1 MKSKVALG
9 IGILV
14 FLLVSVLAFFNPLQV
29 IQWKISDLFFRGR
42 PVSDSITIIAVDEKS
57 LSPDAGLGRFRDWPR
72 SYYAQILKTI
82 NAHKPAVVAF
92 DFDFRERSRGISDFR
107 LSQLLREYERRIA
120 NSPGAGM
127 NWYETLKLYESVG
140 ATASTNSP
148 TNSQESLP
156 AQLHPS
162 DEEFQDTLDASGPVV
177 FFSTLLFPGSAA
189 EESTEFPQPESTQPP
204 IFRGENV
211 RTGYANVFRDRDG
224 VLRRFAP
231 WALIKGEA
239 TGTQSFPIAIANA
252 YMERGEPDV
261 NSDAE
266 LGADLIPIINAT
278 DPAELQKM
286 FSGTTPQTLINYAA
300 KPFSYRTISF
310 VDAKNGIFEPA
321 AIEGKIVLIG
331 ATARSLQDFQTT
343 PTSRNRMPGVEVIAN
358 IVQQILDMKMAR
370 EQGIVSLWFILLLM
384 AIGGAAVLSFVS
396 LRILGIV
403 FGATLVGY
411 PFLAYGMYQ
420 TGTVLNVVYPEAAW
434 IITGLAV
441 LWYRNKTELK
451 AKREIKRAFSHYV
464 SPVVVNELV
473 RNPDALKLGGKREQ
487 ISVMFSDIVGF
498 TTLAEKLSPEDTVA
512 LLNDYLTA
520 MTEVIFGYSGT
531 LDKYQGDAIM
541 ALFGAPVDDPHRAVN
556 ACSAALG
563 MRMALVTLHEKW
575 NNIPQLPMKDE
586 LINLDFR
593 VGIATGPAVVGNVGS
608 EKRFDYTA
616 IGDIVNLG
624 SRLESINRK
633 YGTRVIVDKGT
644 FTAVTENHNPFIFR
658 KLDTVRVKGKEK
670 ETEIFEVV
678 GFTENVPAET
688 KPMLDDFENG
698 RILYTQRN
706 FIEAKQYFEA
716 ALARVKDDGPSQ
728 IYRNRCNFYL
738 RKPPGR
744 EWSAVVNLE
753 EK

>member
-1 MKSKVALG
+1 MKSKAALG

-14 FLLVSVLAFFNPLQV
+14 FLLASILAFFNPLRV

-42 PVSDSITIIAVDEKS
+42 PVSDLITIIAIDEKS

-82 NAHKPAVVAF
+82 NAHKPAVAAF

-127 NWYETLKLYESVG
+127 NWYETLKLYEISG
-140 ATASTNSP
+140 NST
-148 TNSQESLP
+148 
-156 AQLHPS
+156 QLHPS
-162 DEEFQDTLDASGPVV
+162 DEEFQNALDESGPMV
-177 FFSTLLFPGSAA
+177 FFSTLLFPGGAA
-189 EESTEFPQPESTQPP
+189 EETTEFPQPENIVPP
-204 IFRGENV
+204 IFRGENIKI
-211 RTGYANVFRDRDG
+211 GYSNVFRDRDG
-224 VLRRFAP
+224 TLRRFAP
-231 WALIKGEA
+231 WALIKGE
-239 TGTQSFPIAIANA
+239 TVGTPSFPIAIAQA
-252 YMERGEPDV
+252 YMERGL
-261 NSDAE
+261 SDAG
-266 LGADLIPIINAT
+266 LNADSLLQESFSAAT
-278 DPAELQKM
+278 SAA
-286 FSGTTPQTLINYAA
+286 TPQTLINYAA

-310 VDAKNGIFEPA
+310 VDAKNGAFEPA
-321 AIEGKIVLIG
+321 AIEGKIVLVG

-358 IVQQILDMKMAR
+358 IVQQILEGKMMR
-370 EQGIVSLWFILLLM
+370 EQGSVSLWFVLLLM
-384 AIGGAAVLSFVS
+384 TVGGAAVLSFVS

-403 FGATLVGY
+403 FGVVLIGY

-420 TGTVLNVVYPEAAW
+420 TGAVLNVVYPETAW
-434 IITGLAV
+434 IITGLAT
-441 LWYRNKTELK
+441 LWYRNKTELR
-451 AKREIKRAFSHYV
+451 AKREIKKAFSHYV
-464 SPVVVNELV
+464 SPVVVNELAG
-473 RNPDALKLGGKREQ
+473 NPDALKLGGKREQ

-520 MTEVIFGYSGT
+520 MTEVIFDYHGT

-541 ALFGAPVDDPHRAVN
+541 ALFGAPIDDPHRAVN

-644 FTAVTENHNPFIFR
+644 FITVTENHNPFIFR

-678 GFTENVPAET
+678 GFAENVPAET

-728 IYRNRCNFYL
+728 IYKNRCNFYL

-744 EWSAVVNLE
+744 EWNSVVNLE

>member
-1 MKSKVALG
+1 MKYKPAAI

-14 FLLVSVLAFFNPLQV
+14 FLLASIIAFFNPFQV

-42 PVSDSITIIAVDEKS
+42 PASDLITVVAIDEKS
-57 LSPDAGLGRFRDWPR
+57 LNPEAGLGRFRDWPR
-72 SYYAQILKTI
+72 SYYAQVLKAI
-82 NAHKPAVVAF
+82 NAHKPAVIAF

-107 LSQLLREYERRIA
+107 LSQLLRGYERRIA
-120 NSPGAGM
+120 NSPGVGM
-127 NWYETLKLYESVG
+127 NWYETLKLYES
-140 ATASTNSP
+140 ST
-148 TNSQESLP
+148 
-156 AQLHPS
+156 HPD
-162 DEEFQDTLDASGPVV
+162 DEEFQNLLNASGPVV
-177 FFSTLLFPGSAA
+177 FFSTLLFPGAAA
-189 EESTEFPQPESTQPP
+189 EETTQFPQPENVVLP
-204 IFRGENV
+204 IFRGENIK
-211 RTGYANVFRDRDG
+211 TGYANVFRDRDG
-224 VLRRFAP
+224 TLRRFAP
-231 WALIKGEA
+231 WSLIKGEA
-239 TGTQSFPIAIANA
+239 TGTPSFPIAIANA
-252 YMERGEPDV
+252 YMERGQPAAE
-261 NSDAE
+261 SDADE
-266 LGADLIPIINAT
+266 LPIVGAT
-278 DPAELQKM
+278 DPAELQKV
-286 FSGTTPQTLINYAA
+286 FSETTPQTLINYAT

-310 VDAKNGIFEPA
+310 VDAKNGAFEPA
-321 AIEGKIVLIG
+321 TVEGKIVLIG
-331 ATARSLQDFQTT
+331 ATARSLQDFQIT

-358 IVQQILDMKMAR
+358 IVQQILEGKMMR
-370 EQGIVSLWFILLLM
+370 EQGMISLALILLFM
-384 AIGGAAVLSFVS
+384 AVGGAAILSRVS
-396 LRILGIV
+396 LRLLGIV
-403 FGATLVGY
+403 FGLVLVGY

-420 TGTVLNVVYPEAAW
+420 TGAVLNVVYPEAAW
-434 IITGLAV
+434 ILTGLAV

-464 SPVVVNELV
+464 SPVVVNELAK
-473 RNPDALKLGGKREQ
+473 NPDSLKLGGKREQ

-520 MTEVIFGYSGT
+520 MTEVVFSYHGT

-541 ALFGAPVDDPHRAVN
+541 ALFGAPVDDEHHAVN
-556 ACSAALG
+556 ACSTALG
-563 MRMALVTLHEKW
+563 MRMALVALHEKW
-575 NNIPQLPMKDE
+575 NGIPQLPMKDE
-586 LINLDFR
+586 LTGLDFR
-593 VGIATGPAVVGNVGS
+593 VGIATGPAVIGNVGS

-658 KLDTVRVKGKEK
+658 KLDTVRVKGKER

-678 GFTENVPAET
+678 GFAETVPAEV

-706 FIEAKQYFEA
+706 FIEARQYFEA

-728 IYRNRCNFYL
+728 IYKNRCNFYL

-744 EWSAVVNLE
+744 EWNAVVGLE